1 MKHSRHAVVLCYNLT
16 GNKANQIKAAAVRL
30 GLQIRTVAPESFSLP
45 LGHLLGWEE
54 YAQAQATNDT
64 PFTEEMLVFY
74 QLSQAQLDAFL
85 PEIRRAGGVRLKAVV
100 TPTNVSWNSCA
111 LVRELDAEH
120 NAIAQQRQAQH

>member
-54 YAQAQATNDT
+54 YAQAQATDDT

-85 PEIRRAGGVRLKAVV
+85 PEIRGAGG
-100 TPTNVSWNSCA
+100 A

-120 NAIAQQRQAQH
+120 NAIAQQRRAQH